1 MHLDAGELQSFYDR
15 ELGQIARRFIRAR
28 LREVWPNVK
37 GMSVLGLGFATPYLR
52 PFQGEAARIIALMPA
67 QQGVAYWPA
76 APKSLGEGG
85 AAHAG
90 NLTALVDESA
100 LPLPDACIDRVI
112 VAHLL
117 ETTET
122 LRPLLRQ
129 IWRVLT
135 PSGRVVIIAPNR
147 TSLWAQVET
156 TPFGHGR
163 PFTRTQLN
171 RLLTD
176 AMFTPTASTSCL
188 HMPPFGAGFLVRNGV
203 RWERWGQR
211 IWPQLAGVHLVEL
224 TKEVIALAPD
234 RGLRQ
239 RVPARPVLVR
249 PSPKATAGAR
259 QRSEALAKEG
269 RANRKIAPS
278 AVKLSQ

>member
-1 MHLDAGELQSFYDR
+1 MHLDAGELQFFYDR
-15 ELGQIARRFIRAR
+15 ELGQIARRFIRTR

-76 APKSLGEGG
+76 RD
-85 AAHAG
+85 G
-90 NLTALVDESA
+90 NLAALADESA
-100 LPLPDACIDRVI
+100 LPLPDACIDRVVI
-112 VAHLL
+112 AHVL
-117 ETTET
+117 ETSET

-129 IWRVLT
+129 VWRVLT
-135 PSGRVVIIAPNR
+135 PSGRVVVIAPNR

-176 AMFTPTASTSCL
+176 AMFTPTAATGCL
-188 HMPPFGAGFLVRNGV
+188 HMPPFGAGFLVRNGA

-211 IWPQLAGVHLVEL
+211 AWPQIAGVHLMEL
-224 TKEVIALAPD
+224 TKEVMALAPD

-239 RVPARPVLVR
+239 RVPAKPALVTKRAVPARRSRPRRSNYPNSRVR
-249 PSPKATAGAR
+249 
-259 QRSEALAKEG
+259 
-269 RANRKIAPS
+269 
-278 AVKLSQ
+278 

>member
-1 MHLDAGELQSFYDR
+1 MHLDAGELHAFYER
-15 ELGQIARRFIRAR
+15 ELGQLARRYIRTR

-37 GMSVLGLGFATPYLR
+37 GMSVLGLGYATPYLR
-52 PFQGEAARIIALMPA
+52 PFQGEAGRVIALMPA
-67 QQGVAYWPA
+67 QQGVAYWP
-76 APKSLGEGG
+76 SQT
-85 AAHAG
+85 G
-90 NLTALVDESA
+90 NLTALADESA
-100 LPLPDACIDRVI
+100 LPLPDASIDRVV
-112 VAHLL
+112 VAHVL

-135 PSGRVVIIAPNR
+135 PAGRVVVIAPNR

-163 PFTRTQLN
+163 PFSRAQLN

-176 AMFTPTASTSCL
+176 AMFTPTASTTCL

-211 IWPQLAGVHLVEL
+211 IWPQLAGVHLMEV

-239 RVPARPVLVR
+239 RVPARPVLVTKRAAPVGRSR
-249 PSPKATAGAR
+249 PRRSNYPNTQAR
-259 QRSEALAKEG
+259 
-269 RANRKIAPS
+269 
-278 AVKLSQ
+278 

>member
-1 MHLDAGELQSFYDR
+1 MHLDAGELQAFYDK
-15 ELGQIARRFIRAR
+15 ELGQIARRYIRTR

-37 GMSVLGLGFATPYLR
+37 GMSVLGLGYATPYLR
-52 PFQGEAARIIALMPA
+52 PFQGEAERVIALMPA
-67 QQGVAYWPA
+67 QQGVAYWPSQTANVA
-76 APKSLGEGG
+76 A
-85 AAHAG
+85 
-90 NLTALVDESA
+90 LTDESA
-100 LPLPDACIDRVI
+100 LPLPDASIDRVI

-135 PSGRVVIIAPNR
+135 PSGRVVVIAPNR

-163 PFTRTQLN
+163 PFSRAQLN

-176 AMFTPTASTSCL
+176 AMFTPTAVTTCL
-188 HMPPFGAGFLVRNGV
+188 HMPPFGAGFIVRSGQ
-203 RWERWGQR
+203 RWERWGNR
-211 IWPQLAGVHLVEL
+211 VWPQLAGVHLMEL

-239 RVPARPVLVR
+239 RVPARPVLVTKRAAPVGRSR
-249 PSPKATAGAR
+249 PRRSNYPNNRAR
-259 QRSEALAKEG
+259 
-269 RANRKIAPS
+269 
-278 AVKLSQ
+278 

>member
-1 MHLDAGELQSFYDR
+1 MHLDAGELQTFYDR
-15 ELGQIARRFIRAR
+15 ELGQIARRYIRTR

-37 GMSVLGLGFATPYLR
+37 GMAVLGLGYATPYLR
-52 PFQGEAARIIALMPA
+52 PFQGEAARVIALMPA
-67 QQGVAYWPA
+67 QQGVAYWPSKAENLA
-76 APKSLGEGG
+76 A
-85 AAHAG
+85 
-90 NLTALVDESA
+90 LTDESA
-100 LPLPDACIDRVI
+100 LPLPDASIDRVV

-135 PSGRVVIIAPNR
+135 PSGRVVVIAPNR

-163 PFTRTQLN
+163 PFSRGQLN

-211 IWPQLAGVHLVEL
+211 IWPQLAGVHLMEV
-224 TKEVIALAPD
+224 TKEIIALAPD

-249 PSPKATAGAR
+249 PSPKATADAR
-259 QRSEALAKEG
+259 QPSEALAKEG
-269 RANRKIAPS
+269 ANRKIAPS

>member
-1 MHLDAGELQSFYDR
+1 MHLDAGELQTFYDR
-15 ELGQIARRFIRAR
+15 ELGQIARRYIRTR

-37 GMSVLGLGFATPYLR
+37 GMAVLGLGYATPYLR
-52 PFQGEAARIIALMPA
+52 PFLGEAARVIALMPA
-67 QQGVAYWPA
+67 QQGAAYWPGSPNSSGA
-76 APKSLGEGG
+76 GG
-85 AAHAG
+85 PAQTG
-90 NLTALVDESA
+90 NLTALADEGA
-100 LPLPDACIDRVI
+100 LPLPDASIDRVV

-156 TPFGHGR
+156 TPFGHGH

-171 RLLTD
+171 RLLGD
-176 AMFTPTASTSCL
+176 AMFTPTASTTCL
-188 HMPPFGAGFLVRNGV
+188 HMPPFGTGLLVRSGQ

-211 IWPQLAGVHLVEL
+211 VWPQLAGVHLVEVS
-224 TKEVIALAPD
+224 KEVVALAPD

-249 PSPKATAGAR
+249 PSPKAAAGRASGR
-259 QRSEALAKEG
+259 QPSDALG
-269 RANRKIAPS
+269 RANKKIAPS